1 MQLIII
7 MIRHG
12 ISLCNCIKMFLQFT
26 THVICTQ
33 SYEILFRSGK
43 ITAFQE
49 SNAARPALVWIH
61 GKISNR
67 CRGIYIGLWEKGRGN
82 LFF

>member
-33 SYEILFRSGK
+33 SYEILFRPGEVA
-43 ITAFQE
+43 AF
-49 SNAARPALVWIH
+49 
-61 GKISNR
+61 
-67 CRGIYIGLWEKGRGN
+67 
-82 LFF
+82 